1 MTSQNDGGRIILN
14 VGGIKY
20 ETYRTTLTSYPDTL
34 LGTMFQERNKE
45 LLRPNGNEYF
55 IDRNGKAFHYIME
68 FYRTGKILWLGSNS
82 PITKQELKIEM
93 DFFQIPCSP
102 RSLSTSVLH
111 HNSFPTSEQCEEML
125 QDFIES
131 LKACIYETSW
141 NLRSYINI
149 SFYSSS
155 LKNNNHDVASDVVK
169 RIIGIDPYI
178 EQIEN
183 ILEPFR
189 ISGYELLKKFEL
201 EIEEELKK
209 SIQELKNLEISH
221 QPKWS
226 GKDFTISPYYSVT
239 VKLENPIYKNK

>member
-1 MTSQNDGGRIILN
+1 MSSHIEEGRIILN
-14 VGGIKY
+14 VGGIK
-20 ETYRTTLTSYPDTL
+20 TYRTTLTAYPDTL

-55 IDRNGKAFHYIME
+55 FDRNGKAFHYIME
-68 FYRTGKILWLGSNS
+68 YYRTGKILWLETNS
-82 PITKQELKIEM
+82 SITKQELKIEM
-93 DFFQIPCSP
+93 DFFQIPCP
-102 RSLSTSVLH
+102 LSTSVLH
-111 HNSFPTSEQCEEML
+111 HNSFPTSDQYEEML

-131 LKACIYETSW
+131 LIACIYETSW

-149 SFYSSS
+149 FFYSSS
-155 LKNNNHDVASDVVK
+155 VRNNNHDVGSVVVK

-178 EQIEN
+178 EQIEK

-201 EIEEELKK
+201 DIEEQLKK
-209 SIQELKNLEISH
+209 SIQELIDLEISH

-226 GKDFTISPYYSVT
+226 GYDFTISPYYSVT
-239 VKLENPIYKNK
+239 VKLQSPIYKNNK